1 MAVKKITKRWIFNSL
16 GAILFILII
25 LEISFA
31 IGIRW
36 FYYSSISQSLSSQAN
51 AISALLVKYSKD
63 SSTDFLSQARSLV
76 ENFEEKDKMELMAID
91 VDGNII
97 LTSSGFQIENSIVM
111 PDFQEAMSAH
121 SGVGQ
126 FQGSFGNE
134 KIIAVSVAS
143 KVSGTNIAAMRLVVS
158 LTKVN
163 RQITILILVVTM
175 IGIAILFFVILSSSY
190 FINSIVNPISD
201 VGDIARKIAQGN
213 FDTKL
218 VKKNDDEIGELC
230 DIINYMADELSNAEK
245 IKNDFISSVS
255 HELRTPLTAIKGWG
269 ETLISDENVD
279 KLTLQKG
286 MHVIMSETDRLT
298 SMVEELLDF
307 SRMQSG
313 RLRLIIDKFDVLAEL
328 GDAVLMYTE
337 RAKREGIELTY
348 DEPDILIPV
357 YGDKNRIRQVFINI
371 IDNALKYSDEGDSVA
386 VRSVFENNYFVI
398 TVKDTGCGI
407 SPEDLP
413 QIKHKFFKAN
423 LTRRGSGI
431 GLAVADEIVARHGG
445 TLTLE
450 SKLNEGTTVTIT
462 LPANKKP
469 EDLVNNDDII

>member
-36 FYYSSISQSLSSQAN
+36 FYYSSISQSLTSQAN

-111 PDFQEAMSAH
+111 PDFQEAMLTH

-126 FQGSFGNE
+126 YQGKFGNE

-348 DEPDILIPV
+348 DEPDILIPI

-371 IDNALKYSDEGDSVA
+371 IDNALKYSDDGDSVA

-407 SPEDLP
+407 SSEDLP

>member
-1 MAVKKITKRWIFNSL
+1 
-16 GAILFILII
+16 
-25 LEISFA
+25 
-31 IGIRW
+31 
-36 FYYSSISQSLSSQAN
+36 
-51 AISALLVKYSKD
+51 
-63 SSTDFLSQARSLV
+63 
-76 ENFEEKDKMELMAID
+76 
-91 VDGNII
+91 
-97 LTSSGFQIENSIVM
+97 
-111 PDFQEAMSAH
+111 
-121 SGVGQ
+121 
-126 FQGSFGNE
+126 
-134 KIIAVSVAS
+134 AS

-348 DEPDILIPV
+348 DEPDILIPI

-371 IDNALKYSDEGDSVA
+371 IDNALKYSDDGDSVA